1 MHLRSKFPLK
11 TVGGSAFA
19 CQTSYPYS
27 GLHFRASFSPMTT
40 KKRFLISA
48 AAILIAVSISSMA
61 ARQQFV
67 TKKPAAD
74 DWAALAKLPD
84 FNGVWERGGAPRGN
98 GGQAGNVAAP
108 RGGGPPAAGAPRGA
122 APATAGQGANAPA
135 AAQRGGAGGRGGR
148 GGGMQL
154 NPEYEAKS
162 RAYQASAPEDN
173 TTANCLP
180 PGMPGIMTQPYP
192 MEFLLTPG
200 KVTIVIEAYTQVR
213 HIYTDG
219 RKLPEDPDPK
229 FFGTSIGHWEGDTLV
244 AESIG
249 FSPSIRIAPGVAPS
263 DKMRIV
269 ERFRLA
275 DPDNMTIETTISDPV
290 VLVAPY
296 TTSSN
301 LRRHRE
307 WTIEEYICEENN
319 RNSVDSSGKAGINLT
334 PPAANSSK

>member
-1 MHLRSKFPLK
+1 
-11 TVGGSAFA
+11 
-19 CQTSYPYS
+19 
-27 GLHFRASFSPMTT
+27 MTT
-40 KKRFLISA
+40 PKKLLIST
-48 AAILIAVSISSMA
+48 AAILFAVSISSMA
-61 ARQQFV
+61 VPQQFV
-67 TKKPAAD
+67 AKKPAAA
-74 DWAALAKLPD
+74 DWTAIASLPD
-84 FNGVWERGGAPRGN
+84 LNGVWERGGAPRGN
-98 GGQAGNVAAP
+98 GGQPGAATAPAGRGAA
-108 RGGGPPAAGAPRGA
+108 AAGAPRGGPPATGGQGAA
-122 APATAGQGANAPA
+122 APAP
-135 AAQRGGAGGRGGR
+135 AQRGAAGGRGGR

-162 RAYQASAPEDN
+162 RAYQTSAPEDSA
-173 TTANCLP
+173 TANCLP

-229 FFGTSIGHWEGDTLV
+229 FFGTSIGRWEGDTLV

-275 DPDNMTIETTISDPV
+275 DPDNMTIETTITDPV
-290 VLVAPY
+290 VLAAPY
-296 TTSSN
+296 TTSAN

-319 RNSVDSSGKAGINLT
+319 RNSVDNSGKAGIDLT
-334 PPAANSSK
+334 PPGPNSSK